1 MSQLQYEGAESDS
14 YMSRYSGA
22 GPVSTNAISL
32 RRPCQFTVLLHVSP
46 WRGQWPVRS
55 SETLCGRLKLLGG
68 KFAAGIRLPL

>member
-1 MSQLQYEGAESDS
+1 M
-14 YMSRYSGA
+14 
-22 GPVSTNAISL
+22 STNAISL